1 MNGPSRKSKPQTSEG
16 THSATS
22 LLASGAGPSHSDSQ
36 GGLQLSLS
44 GQDLAHASP
53 SAQREGKGER
63 LIDDTSG
70 LSSSASLRSA
80 DLQLS
85 LENRLRQRLE
95 GRGSREYA
103 LTWKHWS
110 MESGHPICALRAS
123 GHRISDNASTGWATP
138 TANDA
143 KGSQY
148 AYSRGDHNK
157 PVLKLPGQAQAA
169 GWPTPSANQFEQN
182 PEVWEARRQRNL
194 AKGYNGNGQGATLDI
209 AAHRAG
215 WPTPNAADSWT
226 PPHATEN
233 TMRRGDPNG
242 TLRSTSG
249 SLAKD
254 VVMKVGWPTPTAL
267 DRPRTPETMAKSAA
281 FRKRNAN
288 QNTVPL
294 YLGEAAQ
301 LAHGGWPT
309 PTARDSKGGYQGG
322 RIRKGKISTDSLD
335 VTAQLAHGQTPSASP
350 ALTAKNGVLNPEF
363 VRWLM
368 GFPEEWGNCVPTAMP
383 SSRKSQRNS

>member
-1 MNGPSRKSKPQTSEG
+1 MNDPSGMSKPQTSRG

-44 GQDLAHASP
+44 GQDLAHASH
-53 SAQREGKGER
+53 SATLEGRQEPMTP
-63 LIDDTSG
+63 DTSG

-80 DLQLS
+80 DLQLC
-85 LENRLRQRLE
+85 LENRLRARLE
-95 GRGSREYA
+95 GRGSPEYA
-103 LTWKHWS
+103 LTWKHWP

-123 GHRISDNASTGWATP
+123 GHRISDNDST
-138 TANDA
+138 
-143 KGSQY
+143 
-148 AYSRGDHNK
+148 
-157 PVLKLPGQAQAA
+157 

-254 VVMKVGWPTPTAL
+254 VVMKVGWPTPTSGHA
-267 DRPRTPETMAKSAA
+267 S
-281 FRKRNAN
+281 NAN
-288 QNTVPL
+288 SQRGADTLYGTVAL
-294 YLGEAAQ
+294 VA
-301 LAHGGWPT
+301 GWPA
-309 PTARDSKGGYQGG
+309 PMARDSKGGYQGG

-335 VTAQLAHGQTPSASP
+335 VTAQLAHGQTPSPSP

-368 GFPEEWGNCVPTAMP
+368 GFPEEWGNCVPTATP